1 MTILDNG
8 KILIYDFFYNC
19 LKTKYRPKRELIYTD
34 TDSFL
39 LDMDIAEDID
49 LYDKSNY
56 PKDHM
61 LYNDRNKKVLGR
73 MKGEYERR
81 TIKEAVTIRPKM
93 YSVLEENQKNIR
105 KAKGAKK
112 NVV

>member
-61 LYNDRNKKVLGR
+61 LYSDRNKKVLR
-73 MKGEYERR
+73 ARW
-81 TIKEAVTIRPKM
+81 KM
-93 YSVLEENQKNIR
+93 SAREGQLR
-105 KAKGAKK
+105 KQWL
-112 NVV
+112 